1 MTYPV
6 DSGRV
11 GMEGEKVAREK
22 VTKRRSG
29 RREWYKGGGQGP
41 LAKEGDSIWIV
52 VQGSLEFL
60 VMQLLMVPVCL
71 LNQGRV

>member
-29 RREWYKGGGQGP
+29 RRE
-41 LAKEGDSIWIV
+41 
-52 VQGSLEFL
+52 
-60 VMQLLMVPVCL
+60 
-71 LNQGRV
+71 